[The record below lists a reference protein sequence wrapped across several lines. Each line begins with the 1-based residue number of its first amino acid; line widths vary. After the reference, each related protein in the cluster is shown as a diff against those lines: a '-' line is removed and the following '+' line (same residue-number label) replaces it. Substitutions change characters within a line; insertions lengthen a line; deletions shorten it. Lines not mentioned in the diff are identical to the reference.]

1 MGTGGVPAGT
11 TSLFYV
17 ESGEGPAVLFLHAGV
32 ADSRMWQP
40 QFDAID
46 GYRMVAFDRRGFGQ
60 TPLGTERFSDK
71 DDALSV
77 MNHLD
82 LDQVVAVGCSMGCAV
97 ALALASDHPER
108 VRGLVLIGADAPGF
122 QPESTWEP
130 PEWPLAVESFETG
143 DLERAARLEAEVWLA
158 GKDRT
163 LDDVD
168 PEVVDLFCDMD
179 LIALRNETAR
189 DELRVASKIE
199 QLPDPAPPSLL
210 IVGKHDLPD
219 IIEAAHHMAGR
230 LSDQPAVVLA
240 GTAHLPSMEVPDR
253 FNTVLSEFLRSL

>member
-1 MGTGGVPAGT
+1 MGTHEVPAGT
-11 TSLFYV
+11 TSLFCI

-32 ADSRMWQP
+32 ADSRMWQS
-40 QFDAID
+40 QFDAIE

-60 TPLGTERFSDK
+60 TSFGTERYSDT

-82 LDQVVAVGCSMGCAV
+82 LAQVVAVGCSMGGAV

-130 PEWPLAVESFETG
+130 PEWPLAVESFDAG

-163 LDDVD
+163 LDDLD

-199 QLPDPAPPSLL
+199 KLPDPAPPSLL
-210 IVGKHDLPD
+210 IVGEHDLPD

-230 LSDQPAVVLA
+230 LSDQPAVVLED
-240 GTAHLPSMEVPDR
+240 TAHLPSMDQPDQ